1 MIQEKL
7 QKVQEVKYMLRDA
20 KKDITDSVQVIVRV
34 IKKKQRDVFLRNK
47 SAHYSKDAR
56 RWSRSHT
63 PNDRLHDLLIATR
76 EQSARVQQPVLAER
90 REDSSTLR
98 TSSTKEWRSLPIR
111 S

>member
-1 MIQEKL
+1 MIREKL

-76 EQSARVQQPVLAER
+76 EQSAGVQQPVRAER